1 MRKLAVFAFFFA
13 LCCLPAAAQD
23 YPKAEI
29 FGGYQYTHLEGGFNG
44 NGWNL
49 SAAGNLNHWF
59 GVAADLSAGYDSGV
73 HSFSYLFG
81 PVVSYRKSDKLT
93 PFAHVL
99 LGGTRVTVSG
109 LSGSTSAF
117 TTAFGGGFDTKLTSR
132 ISYRLVQADWV
143 LTHFAG
149 STQAKNARISTGIVF
164 RF

>member
-1 MRKLAVFAFFFA
+1 MRKLVVFAFFLA

-29 FGGYQYTHLEGGFNG
+29 FGGYQYSHLESSFNG

-59 GVAADLSAGYDSGV
+59 GVAADFSGAYDSGV
-73 HSFSYLFG
+73 HSHSYLFG
-81 PVVSYRKSDKLT
+81 PVASYRKSDKLT

-99 LGGTRVTVSG
+99 LGGTHVTVSG
-109 LSGSTSAF
+109 ISGGTNAF
-117 TTAFGGGFDTKLTSR
+117 TTAFGGGFDTKLTDH
-132 ISYRLVQADWV
+132 ISYRLVQGDWV

-149 STQAKNARISTGIVF
+149 STQSKNVRVSTGIIF

>member
-1 MRKLAVFAFFFA
+1 MRILIVSSFLLV

-23 YPKAEI
+23 HPKAEI

-59 GVAADLSAGYDSGV
+59 GVVADLSGAYDSGV
-73 HSFSYLFG
+73 HSHAFLFG
-81 PVVSYRKSDKLT
+81 PVVSYRKSDRLT

-99 LGGTRVTVSG
+99 FGDTRVTVSG
-109 LSGSTSAF
+109 LPGSSNAF
-117 TTAFGGGFDTKLTSR
+117 TTAIGGGFDTKLKDR
-132 ISYRLVQADWV
+132 ISWRIVQADWM

-149 STQAKNARISTGIVF
+149 TTQSKNARISTGIVF